1 METFIYII
9 IGTAITLIVTLT
21 PFIIVKLITKGHIK
35 YKTSVSLTILFA
47 LLSLFIFSLLCFAGI
62 LEKVTIPPILLW
74 TYVGNRIMTST
85 KSNKKND
92 KENQEIDINLSNEV
106 QNYKT
111 EENPYFFKNED
122 SLSTEN
128 YSSTPNIQNSTDKT
142 LEKPKKQ
149 KSSNIKTKVLAAT
162 TTILALTTIAL
173 SVGMVIQ
180 NQEMS
185 SIVED
190 YEERL
195 DKSEDLNETYQNK
208 ISNYSKMVNTLQSD
222 LNFYTSQVVFVCNN
236 SPYYHKPHCEY
247 FNSKS
252 FKIYLKR
259 EANSLGY
266 DYCPYCFD
274 Y

>member
-1 METFIYII
+1 MKV
-9 IGTAITLIVTLT
+9 LIW
-21 PFIIVKLITKGHIK
+21 I
-35 YKTSVSLTILFA
+35 
-47 LLSLFIFSLLCFAGI
+47 LCFALFSISSNFAKEFIANNMLTSNSADVAFNYALTVGI
-62 LEKVTIPPILLW
+62 VTVLMFTAYTLLAKYLCKKW
-74 TYVGNRIMTST
+74 DQR
-85 KSNKKND
+85 KSSKKND
-92 KENQEIDINLSNEV
+92 KENQEIDINPSNEV